1 MAVQRSVRVQ
11 LAVSTASSLLLAYLG
26 NHFGAALNETS
37 FDDVSTVGQ
46 KLSDAVPRALDHLAT
61 SPLAIDVKGL
71 GVVGS
76 MLLFVVPWCVFLAW
90 LSSSSRGDRLGEQH
104 GSAKWA
110 RREDLVLYATAGNPD
125 PDNVLILSK
134 NYGLAVSRKGYDQD
148 HDCNLNVCVIG
159 GSGSGKTR
167 YFVKPNVAQMFGNY
181 FITDP
186 KGTLLPDVGQMLVDN
201 GYEIASFNTNVIERS
216 LVYNPL
222 SYLRTDLEILEFIDG
237 FLSMTTD
244 QSKKG
249 GDPFW
254 DDSTT
259 LFFACCIAY
268 LRDWCPRSDYNFGG
282 LLKLLDMVEV
292 REDNEAYES
301 PFDLLFKE
309 IETGLHRQPTGRA
322 PSVEVRKN
330 RVIEEEEGPAGVEAD
345 QGIPSTRVNNTTG
358 MRPGRRRR
366 RLDGTYRRGLDPE
379 EDFAL
384 RLYKRFKM
392 GAGKT
397 LKSIIISV
405 SVKLT
410 KIMTEDV
417 RDVVCGDDQLH
428 LERLADPE
436 VKFAF
441 FDTFKD
447 TNQSTLGFLHGLLTW
462 QAVQICCKKADQET
476 GTLERPVQFILD
488 EFKSLNLPKQVGDMI
503 SVVRSRNV
511 GMCIIVQSLEQL
523 YELYEQHSA
532 NSILGCCSTT
542 LYLGGSDKE
551 TNKTISEQIGQM
563 TVEDKTTSV
572 SHQGIFGGSYSVNE
586 SRHARALIDEAEVGK
601 LGSKECLVI
610 IKGTDAAKDEKYP
623 LDKHPRYELMDP
635 GHEPQVNKRVLGR
648 PVKTI
653 PARYDKKFDLKRY
666 MDEHPVAPQTAV
678 KGGGRR
684 SHR

>member
-11 LAVSTASSLLLAYLG
+11 LAVTTVSSLILAYLG
-26 NHFGAALNETS
+26 NHFGSALNETT
-37 FDDVSTVGQ
+37 FDDINTVGQ
-46 KLSDAVPRALDHLAT
+46 KLADALPRTLGHIVT
-61 SPLAIDVKGL
+61 NPLSIDTQGL
-71 GVVGS
+71 GVVGA

-110 RREDLVLYATAGNPD
+110 RREDLVLFATAGNPD
-125 PDNVLILSK
+125 PSNVLILSK
-134 NYGLAVSRKGYDQD
+134 NYGLAVSRDDFDKE
-148 HDCNLNVCVIG
+148 HDRNLNVCVIG

-167 YFVKPNVAQMFGNY
+167 YFVKPNVCQMFGNY

-186 KGTLLPDVGQMLVDN
+186 KGTLLPDVGQMLVDS
-201 GYEIASFNTNVIERS
+201 GYEIVSFNTNVIENS

-222 SYLRTDLEILEFIDG
+222 SYLRTDLEILEFIEG

-254 DDSTT
+254 DDSTL
-259 LFFACCIAY
+259 LFFACCITY

-292 REDNEAYES
+292 REDNESFES

-309 IETGLHRQPTGRA
+309 IETGLHRQPSGRS
-322 PSVEVRKN
+322 PSLGARKN
-330 RVIEEEEGPAGVEAD
+330 RVVDEQEAGGPGEDEGV
-345 QGIPSTRVNNTTG
+345 PSTRVNNTTG
-358 MRPGRRRR
+358 LRPGRKRR
-366 RLDGTYRRGLDPE
+366 RLDGSYRRGLDPE

-417 RDVVCGDDQLH
+417 RDIVCGEDQLH
-428 LERLADPE
+428 LERLADPNC
-436 VKFAF
+436 KYAL

-447 TNQSTLGFLHGLLTW
+447 TNQSSLGFLHGLLTW
-462 QAVQICCKKADQET
+462 QAVQISCKMADKGT
-476 GTLERPVQFILD
+476 GRLERPVQFILD

-511 GMCIIVQSLEQL
+511 GMCVILQSLEQL

-532 NSILGCCSTT
+532 NSILGCCDTT

-601 LGSKECLVI
+601 LDRGECLVM
-610 IKGTDAAKDEKYP
+610 IKGTESAKDEKYP
-623 LDKHPRYELMDP
+623 LEEHPRYELIDP
-635 GHEPQVNKRVLGR
+635 GHKPQVTKRFLGR
-648 PVKTI
+648 PLETR
-653 PARYDKKFDLKRY
+653 PARYDSKFDLKKY
-666 MDEHPVAPQTAV
+666 MDEHPVASQTAA

-684 SHR
+684 RPR